1 MHTELLMAVVVGA
14 VVVVVVVVVMV
25 PATDLMCKHEFCYEE
40 RVVDKV
46 D

>member
-1 MHTELLMAVVVGA
+1 MHTELLM
-14 VVVVVVVVVMV
+14 VVVVVVVVVVVAVMV
-25 PATDLMCKHEFCYEE
+25 QATDLMCKHEFCYEE